1 MASGQPVIWWS
12 LRCFT
17 LLCGALGH
25 DTAVKLGGRV
35 GKLIGFFSFSRKAKA
50 RSRAARML
58 GVSDERAR
66 EIISDAY
73 EHFGRA
79 LVEFIRL
86 PRTYGNIDEFVAVK
100 GEENIRKAL
109 NVGHG
114 AIFLSAHIGCWEYG
128 AAVLAKHGVPMNAL
142 GAEQRDERITRAI
155 TDMRSS
161 VGVKPVGKGMDLRA
175 ALTCLKK
182 NEVLAILLDQNAK
195 NGGILSPFLG
205 HLASTHFGIIKIAHK
220 YGIPVV
226 PVHITRDGDGRRMTM
241 IIETPLEGRD
251 GRPFGEDIKYAV
263 DKCNE
268 RISEWIRE
276 KPGQW
281 MWMYPRWVS
290 TLNDR

>member
-1 MASGQPVIWWS
+1 M
-12 LRCFT
+12 

-25 DTAVKLGGRV
+25 DAAVKLGGVV
-35 GKLIGFFSFSRKAKA
+35 GRLVGFFSFSRTARA
-50 RSRAARML
+50 RSRAARIL
-58 GVSDERAR
+58 GVTDERAR
-66 EIISDAY
+66 EIISGTY
-73 EHFGRA
+73 EHFGKA

-86 PRTYGNIDEFVAVK
+86 PRTYGNIGEFVTVK
-100 GEENIRKAL
+100 GEENIRAAL
-109 NVGHG
+109 SMGRG

-128 AAVLAKHGVPMNAL
+128 AAALSRRGFPMNAL
-142 GAEQRDERITRAI
+142 GTEQRDERITKAILDIRSRA
-155 TDMRSS
+155 
-161 VGVKPVGKGMDLRA
+161 GVKPVGKGMDLRA

-182 NEVLAILLDQNAK
+182 NEVLAVLLDQDAK

-205 HLASTHFGIIKIAHK
+205 HLASTPFGIIKIAHRH
-220 YGIPVV
+220 GIPIV
-226 PVHITRDGDGRRMTM
+226 PVHITRDDDGRRMTM
-241 IIETPLEGRD
+241 ILEAPLEGRD

-281 MWMYPRWVS
+281 MWTYPRWES